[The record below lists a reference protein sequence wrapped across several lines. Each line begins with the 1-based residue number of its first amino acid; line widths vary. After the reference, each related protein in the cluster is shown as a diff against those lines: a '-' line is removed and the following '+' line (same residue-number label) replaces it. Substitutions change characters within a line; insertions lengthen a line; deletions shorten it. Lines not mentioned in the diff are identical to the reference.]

1 MTTAT
6 LRAVG
11 GSIVMAIPKRV
22 LELLGLHAGSQVNV
36 NVENGQLVIVP
47 KVKPRYALSE
57 LIAQCDFSQPI
68 SQEEREWLDITPVGL
83 EDI

>member
-1 MTTAT
+1 MATAT

-36 NVENGQLVIVP
+36 NVQNGQLVIIP
-47 KVKPRYALSE
+47 RVKPRYSLGE
-57 LIAQCDFSQPI
+57 LMAQCDFSQPL
-68 SQEEREWLDITPVGL
+68 SQQEREWLDAPPVGL

>member
-11 GSIVMAIPKRV
+11 GSIVMSIPKRV
-22 LELLGLHAGSQVNV
+22 LELLGLHAGSQVDV
-36 NVENGQLVIVP
+36 NVQNGQLVIVP

-57 LIAQCDFSQPI
+57 LMAQCDFSQPM
-68 SQEEREWLDITPVGL
+68 SQEEREWLDAPPVGL

>member
-36 NVENGQLVIVP
+36 NVKNGQLVIVP

>member
-11 GSIVMAIPKRV
+11 GSVVMAIPKRV
-22 LELLGLHAGSQVNV
+22 LELLGLHAGSQVNI
-36 NVENGQLVIVP
+36 NIQNGQLMIAP
-47 KVKPRYALSE
+47 KVKPHYSLDE
-57 LIAQCDFSQPI
+57 LMAQCDFSQPI
-68 SQEEREWLDITPVGL
+68 SQEEREWLDASPVGL

>member
-22 LELLGLHAGSQVNV
+22 LELLGLHVGSQVNV
-36 NVENGQLVIVP
+36 NVKNGQLLIVP

>member
-11 GSIVMAIPKRV
+11 GSVVMAIPKRV

-36 NVENGQLVIVP
+36 NVQNGQLVIVP
-47 KVKPRYALSE
+47 RVKPRYALGE
-57 LIAQCDFSQPI
+57 LMSQCDFSQPI
-68 SQEEREWLDITPVGL
+68 SQEEREWLDVTPVGL

>member
-1 MTTAT
+1 
-6 LRAVG
+6 
-11 GSIVMAIPKRV
+11 MAIPKRV

-36 NVENGQLVIVP
+36 NVKNGQLVIVP